1 MTRCRS
7 IGTRLSL
14 ITSAA
19 LLSLAL
25 PSTAWAQNYQDN
37 PTAPSWRREAQ
48 GHRFESPQNYAL
60 EIRFGP
66 YRPNIDDE
74 FGGTGPYEE
83 VFGGSTRWYLG
94 LELDWQAI
102 RIPHFGSIGPGFST
116 GYTRSKAKA
125 KRRDNGLDS
134 AEDTSLW
141 IMPNYV
147 VGVLRVDVLA
157 NEVGIPLVPY
167 VKLGL
172 GYALWKTSDAS
183 GTSDYVNADGTKV
196 EGKGHSTGWLFT
208 PGIALQL
215 DPFDKHAA
223 VQLDNSV
230 GVNHSYAYIEW
241 MRASLDGFGAND
253 QLRVGTSTWIAG
265 LAFEI

>member
-7 IGTRLSL
+7 RRTRFAL
-14 ITSAA
+14 IASAA

-25 PSTAWAQNYQDN
+25 PANAWAQSYEDD
-37 PTAPSWRREAQ
+37 PTAPSWRRQ
-48 GHRFESPQNYAL
+48 SSGHRFESPQNYAL
-60 EIRFGP
+60 EVRFGP
-66 YRPNIDDE
+66 YHPNVDDE

-83 VFGGSTRWYLG
+83 VFGNSTRWYIG

-102 RIPHFGSIGPGFST
+102 RIPHFGSIGPGFSW

-134 AEDTSLW
+134 AEDTTLW
-141 IMPNYV
+141 IMPMYA

-183 GTSDYVNADGTKV
+183 GTSTYETGDGLV
-196 EGKGHSTGWLFT
+196 EGKGRSYGWHFA

-215 DPFDKHAA
+215 DPFDQHAA
-223 VQLDNSV
+223 RQLDNSV
-230 GVNHSYAYIEW
+230 GVNHSYAYLEW
-241 MRASLDGFGAND
+241 MRSSLDGFGAND
-253 QLRVGTSTWIAG
+253 QLRVGTSTWVAG
-265 LAFEI
+265 LAFEF